1 MSLFTIF
8 KGGGQK
14 DGWDPVFSGG
24 AGEPGEEVQET
35 GENLGNG
42 DCIGNY
48 IDKSK
53 DNVTNQDGNVNGNH
67 NGNTLARRR
76 SR

>member
-1 MSLFTIF
+1 MICNEFIYNF

-42 DCIGNY
+42 DCIGDD
-48 IDKSK
+48 IDKRK
-53 DNVTNQDGNVNGNH
+53 DNVNEIGQ
-67 NGNTLARRR
+67 
-76 SR
+76 SRW